1 MIIMKKIK
9 IIGVFVIMG
18 LSVLSHFMYEWF
30 NNFVFSI
37 LFPVNES
44 IWEHMKLLVTPVLIY
59 AFIEYFIYRK
69 KGIKF
74 NNFSISYSISIIVGI
89 VSYLIVYLPIDHFFG
104 HNMII
109 SIALLFLDY
118 ILISYISYSILNTRF
133 IKYSEVIGI
142 LLIIII
148 YFIFYYLTYYPV
160 HSYIFYDTKD
170 KLYGIKK
177 ED

>member
-1 MIIMKKIK
+1 MKKIK

-44 IWEHMKLLVTPVLIY
+44 IWEHMKLLATPVLIY
-59 AFIEYFIYRK
+59 SFIEYFIYRK
-69 KGIKF
+69 KGIRF
-74 NNFSISYSISIIVGI
+74 NNFSLSYGISIIIGI
-89 VSYLIVYLPIDHFFG
+89 VSYLIIYLPIDHFFG
-104 HNMII
+104 YNMIV
-109 SIALLFLDY
+109 SIALLFFDY
-118 ILISYISYSILNTRF
+118 VLISYISYSILNTRK
-133 IKYSEVIGI
+133 IKYSNIIGT
-142 LLIIII
+142 LLIVFI

-170 KLYGIKK
+170 KVYGIKK